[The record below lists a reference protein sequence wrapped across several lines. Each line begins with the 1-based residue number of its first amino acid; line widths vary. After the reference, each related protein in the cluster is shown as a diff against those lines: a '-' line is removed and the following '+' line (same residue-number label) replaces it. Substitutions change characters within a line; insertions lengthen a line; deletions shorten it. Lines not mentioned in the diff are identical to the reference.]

1 VLVARA
7 LPEKPSSS
15 PAESTASDG
24 PAATAERAAPDEPA
38 HVKHSEPIPQVVFG
52 GPTTSAWREEAL
64 TRAEELTGLANW
76 IEKECD
82 QTLRTRQ
89 LVGTVRR
96 QIERAAKTAA
106 NEDRQG
112 TWARLKGLTSGS
124 SVERTMG
131 SLDAAEADLLRF
143 ATADYVCGQMPSLQS
158 QVNRYLPKDDPRR
171 IRLEKIVE
179 KSEKEPLSDVERG
192 VVVSTYHA
200 ANSQRRREILRLRSF
215 RNVIVVTAVV
225 LTMIAVGV
233 GVIGSLNPEL
243 IPLCFTPVQSK
254 VVCPTG
260 EQAVTATGSTSGDGA
275 TAAGTSTAANS
286 TTDAALDAE
295 IRETA
300 SPGDIWL
307 IEFVGMVAA
316 ALAAAYALR
325 GVRGTSTPYS
335 LPVALAALKL
345 PSGALT
351 AVLGLLLMRG
361 GFIPGLSDLD
371 TSAQIVSWAVVFG
384 YSQQLFTRMVDQQ
397 AQSVLEDVGGRGAAG
412 TREPKHA

>member
-1 VLVARA
+1 MRDE
-7 LPEKPSSS
+7 P
-15 PAESTASDG
+15 PAGDG
-24 PAATAERAAPDEPA
+24 PGDPPPDPGHPTV
-38 HVKHSEPIPQVVFG
+38 HVKEPDSVPQVVFG

-96 QIERAAKTAA
+96 QIERAARTAA
-106 NEDRQG
+106 NEDGQSWWG
-112 TWARLKGLTSGS
+112 RLRGLTSGS
-124 SVERTMG
+124 SVERTLG

-143 ATADYVCGQMPSLQS
+143 ATSDYVCGQMPSLQA

-171 IRLEKIVE
+171 ARLDEIVE
-179 KSEKEPLSDVERG
+179 KSRKEALSDVERG
-192 VVVSTYHA
+192 IVVSTYHA
-200 ANSQRRREILRLRSF
+200 ANSQRRREMLRLRSF
-215 RNVIVVTAVV
+215 RNVILVAAAALLVVAVAIG
-225 LTMIAVGV
+225 L
-233 GVIGSLNPEL
+233 IGSLDKGL
-243 IPLCFTPVQSK
+243 IPLCFTPDQTK

-260 EQAVTATGSTSGDGA
+260 EEAVTGVPAAAPGS
-275 TAAGTSTAANS
+275 AAAS
-286 TTDAALDAE
+286 AALDE
-295 IRETA
+295 KLRSTA
-300 SPGDIWL
+300 SGGDIWL
-307 IEFVGMVAA
+307 IEFVGLVAA

-325 GVRGTSTPYS
+325 GIRGTSTPYS

-361 GFIPGLSDLD
+361 GFVPGLSDLD
-371 TSAQIVSWAVVFG
+371 TSAQIISWAVVFG

-412 TREPKHA
+412 TREPKRA